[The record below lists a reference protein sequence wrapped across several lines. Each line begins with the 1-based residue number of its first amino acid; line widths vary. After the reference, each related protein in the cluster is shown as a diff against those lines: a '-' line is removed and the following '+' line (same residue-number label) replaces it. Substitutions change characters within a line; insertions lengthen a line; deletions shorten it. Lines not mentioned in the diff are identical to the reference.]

1 MIKLDLQSRVPLYEQ
16 LQEQIIRLS
25 LLGVLEEN
33 EQLPSVR
40 SLAREVG
47 VNPNT
52 VAKAYQELERQ
63 GIIYTVSGRGSF
75 VSPNVLSLQSPRQAA
90 LDEVFEA
97 LDKAL
102 SRGIAPEEVLEQVKL
117 HLNNHHKEQIAQ
129 MVSRYKLKLVMLIRE
144 MKQKKCHLK
153 VMEREVLQMEVVQS
167 QEKVIQGKTQLHKI
181 LVIRKME
188 NNQGELEEAIINKQK
203 MKLYLN

>member
-25 LLGVLEEN
+25 LMGVLEAN

-63 GIIYTVSGRGSF
+63 GIIYTISGRGSF

-117 HLNNHHKEQIAQ
+117 HLNNHSQ
-129 MVSRYKLKLVMLIRE
+129 RRE
-144 MKQKKCHLK
+144 TL
-153 VMEREVLQMEVVQS
+153 
-167 QEKVIQGKTQLHKI
+167 
-181 LVIRKME
+181 
-188 NNQGELEEAIINKQK
+188 
-203 MKLYLN
+203 

>member
-25 LLGVLEEN
+25 LMGVLEAN

-52 VAKAYQELERQ
+52 VAKAYQKLERQ
-63 GIIYTVSGRGSF
+63 GIIYTISGRGSF

-117 HLNNHHKEQIAQ
+117 HLNNHSQ
-129 MVSRYKLKLVMLIRE
+129 RRE
-144 MKQKKCHLK
+144 TL
-153 VMEREVLQMEVVQS
+153 
-167 QEKVIQGKTQLHKI
+167 
-181 LVIRKME
+181 
-188 NNQGELEEAIINKQK
+188 
-203 MKLYLN
+203 

>member
-25 LLGVLEEN
+25 LMGVLEAN

-63 GIIYTVSGRGSF
+63 GIIYTISGRGSF

-102 SRGIAPEEVLEQVKL
+102 SRGIPPEELLEQVKL
-117 HLNNHHKEQIAQ
+117 HLNNHSQRREQP
-129 MVSRYKLKLVMLIRE
+129 
-144 MKQKKCHLK
+144 
-153 VMEREVLQMEVVQS
+153 
-167 QEKVIQGKTQLHKI
+167 
-181 LVIRKME
+181 
-188 NNQGELEEAIINKQK
+188 
-203 MKLYLN
+203 

>member
-25 LLGVLEEN
+25 LMGVLEAN

-40 SLAREVG
+40 SLAHEVG
-47 VNPNT
+47 INPNT

-63 GIIYTVSGRGSF
+63 GIIYTISGRGSF

-90 LDEVFEA
+90 LVEVFEA

-117 HLNNHHKEQIAQ
+117 HLNNHSQ
-129 MVSRYKLKLVMLIRE
+129 RRE
-144 MKQKKCHLK
+144 TL
-153 VMEREVLQMEVVQS
+153 
-167 QEKVIQGKTQLHKI
+167 
-181 LVIRKME
+181 
-188 NNQGELEEAIINKQK
+188 
-203 MKLYLN
+203 

>member
-25 LLGVLEEN
+25 LMGVLEAN

-40 SLAREVG
+40 FLAREVG

-63 GIIYTVSGRGSF
+63 GIIYTISGRGSF

-117 HLNNHHKEQIAQ
+117 HLNNHSQRREQP
-129 MVSRYKLKLVMLIRE
+129 
-144 MKQKKCHLK
+144 
-153 VMEREVLQMEVVQS
+153 
-167 QEKVIQGKTQLHKI
+167 
-181 LVIRKME
+181 
-188 NNQGELEEAIINKQK
+188 
-203 MKLYLN
+203 

>member
-25 LLGVLEEN
+25 LMGVLEAN

-102 SRGIAPEEVLEQVKL
+102 SRGLAPEEVLEQVKL
-117 HLNNHHKEQIAQ
+117 HLNNHSQRREQ
-129 MVSRYKLKLVMLIRE
+129 L
-144 MKQKKCHLK
+144 
-153 VMEREVLQMEVVQS
+153 
-167 QEKVIQGKTQLHKI
+167 
-181 LVIRKME
+181 
-188 NNQGELEEAIINKQK
+188 
-203 MKLYLN
+203 

>member
-25 LLGVLEEN
+25 LMGVLEAN

-63 GIIYTVSGRGSF
+63 GIIYTISGRGSF
-75 VSPNVLSLQSPRQAA
+75 VSPNVLSLQSPRPAA

-117 HLNNHHKEQIAQ
+117 HLNNHSQ
-129 MVSRYKLKLVMLIRE
+129 RRE
-144 MKQKKCHLK
+144 TL
-153 VMEREVLQMEVVQS
+153 
-167 QEKVIQGKTQLHKI
+167 
-181 LVIRKME
+181 
-188 NNQGELEEAIINKQK
+188 
-203 MKLYLN
+203 

>member
-25 LLGVLEEN
+25 LMGVLEAN

-47 VNPNT
+47 VNPNP

-63 GIIYTVSGRGSF
+63 GIVYTISGRGSF

-117 HLNNHHKEQIAQ
+117 HLNNHSQRREQP
-129 MVSRYKLKLVMLIRE
+129 
-144 MKQKKCHLK
+144 
-153 VMEREVLQMEVVQS
+153 
-167 QEKVIQGKTQLHKI
+167 
-181 LVIRKME
+181 
-188 NNQGELEEAIINKQK
+188 
-203 MKLYLN
+203 

>member
-25 LLGVLEEN
+25 LMGVLEAN

-63 GIIYTVSGRGSF
+63 GIIYTISGRGNF
-75 VSPNVLSLQSPRQAA
+75 VSPNALSLQSPRQAA

-117 HLNNHHKEQIAQ
+117 HLNNHSQRREQP
-129 MVSRYKLKLVMLIRE
+129 
-144 MKQKKCHLK
+144 
-153 VMEREVLQMEVVQS
+153 
-167 QEKVIQGKTQLHKI
+167 
-181 LVIRKME
+181 
-188 NNQGELEEAIINKQK
+188 
-203 MKLYLN
+203 